1 MAGEFDIIQRY
12 FLPLAGPSG
21 LHLQDDVALI
31 KPDANKDIVVSKDM
45 LIAGTHFFAEDNP
58 ADIAFKALSVNVS
71 DIVSKGAEPQQYF
84 LGLAL
89 PSSISEDWLRHFSV
103 GLREAQDHYKIHLS
117 GGDTTRINGPTTVS
131 VTILGDV
138 SSEKAV
144 LRSGAKAGDNIFISG
159 PVGASAAALQ
169 LRLADKPVPD
179 ALMKAYLRPEAR
191 IDFQGLVQ
199 QFASASADVSDGL
212 LADLGHICKASA
224 LGAKIELDAIP
235 MLTETSDYI
244 QSAECPP
251 ESVWSGGD
259 DYQILFTVPESNLQ
273 AMIKFADENTLVPIK
288 VGQITKSKKVEVVDK
303 KGNLV
308 QISHSGYQHFS

>member
-1 MAGEFDIIQRY
+1 MAGEFDIIRRY

-21 LHLQDDVALI
+21 LYLQDDVALI
-31 KPDANKDIVVSKDM
+31 RPAANKDIVVSKDM
-45 LIAGTHFFAEDNP
+45 LIAGTHFFAADNP

-71 DIVSKGAEPQQYF
+71 DIVSKGAVPQHYF

-89 PSSISEDWLRHFSV
+89 PTNLPEGWLRCFSE
-103 GLREAQDHYKIHLS
+103 GLRQAQDHYNVHLS
-117 GGDTTRINGPTTVS
+117 GGDTTRTNGPTTVS

-138 SSEKAV
+138 STGKAV
-144 LRSGAKAGDNIFISG
+144 LRCGAKAGDHIFISG
-159 PVGASAAALQ
+159 PLGASAAALQ
-169 LRLADKPVPD
+169 LRLSDKSVPD
-179 ALMKAYLRPEAR
+179 ALMKAYVRPEAR
-191 IDFQGLVQ
+191 IDFQGLIQ
-199 QFASASADVSDGL
+199 QFASASADVSDGV

-224 LGAKIELDAIP
+224 LGARIELDAIP

-251 ESVWSGGD
+251 EAIWSGGD
-259 DYQILFTVPESNLQ
+259 DYQILFTVPEAKLQ
-273 AMIKFADENTLVPIK
+273 AMTQFADENFLVPIK
-288 VGQITKSKKVEVVDK
+288 IGQITLIEKVEVVDK